1 MNDKPDDKTETPKFI
16 NAKRRGFLQGA
27 AVATG
32 AAAGGVAVAASSI
45 AEDDSQPAIE
55 PVADNKGY
63 ELTDHVKKYYRRA
76 RF

>member
-1 MNDKPDDKTETPKFI
+1 MTDKKQPSFI

-32 AAAGGVAVAASSI
+32 AVATGTAAATGDI
-45 AEDDSQPAIE
+45 AELETDTEKVVTDH
-55 PVADNKGY
+55 KGY
-63 ELTDHVKKYYRRA
+63 EVTEHIKKYYARA